1 MNTPE
6 TSPRLQAVRT
16 IAKVRGYK
24 EISERQLALV
34 HELLPI
40 TELTPT
46 DIVNEVLDAPAERT
60 ARTLKAVRNH
70 GSNILTKLG
79 QILKAD

>member
-1 MNTPE
+1 MSIPE

-24 EISERQLALV
+24 ELSEKQMADI
-34 HELLPI
+34 HELLPCS
-40 TELTPT
+40 ELTAAQIA
-46 DIVNEVLDAPAERT
+46 DIILDAPAERT
-60 ARTLKAVRNH
+60 ARTVKAVRNH

-79 QILKAD
+79 QALKAD